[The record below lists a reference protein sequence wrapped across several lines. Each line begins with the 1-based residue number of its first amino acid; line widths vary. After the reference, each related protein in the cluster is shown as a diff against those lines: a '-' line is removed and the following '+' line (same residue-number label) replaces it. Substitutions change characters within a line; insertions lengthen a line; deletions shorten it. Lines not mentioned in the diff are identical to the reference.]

1 MYKKGLNMTGTVKMF
16 NKDKGYGFIITESN
30 EEVFFHYSALV
41 MDGYKTIAA
50 GERVEFDLE
59 HTDRGNRAQNVKKL

>member
-1 MYKKGLNMTGTVKMF
+1 
-16 NKDKGYGFIITESN
+16 
-30 EEVFFHYSALV
+30 